1 MLARLIVICLLA
13 INAFGCALC
22 SLYSPTAHVGVKFIA
37 TENNI
42 TQIAFTWTFS
52 QNFSEL
58 MKQNFDLNQDEKI
71 DDKELRKIRLN
82 LLDYLVPRHY
92 LTDVEYYYKD
102 ENATKIE
109 PHLNEYKLYFEES
122 RLKFDVSFKTNLE
135 ITDSLVVSVDVED
148 KEGYFNFKFTQS
160 DAFSVGNHFWAI
172 PNSNANLIFFTFS
185 SRAAAIAHNEKPALK
200 ELLKE
205 PATSAPDINLSEID
219 KIDEGKFDLVA
230 KTSLSLLDRLKEIL
244 RSVDHKSPLTMLF
257 LAFISFGYGFLHAAG
272 AGHGKVLTSSYFAAT
287 GGSYVRAFFFA
298 LKIGFLHVI
307 GAFIFV
313 LLSFLLLREI
323 SSDLTKDTASVTT
336 AFSGT
341 IIFFVAI
348 FMLSKKI
355 KFYLSNKNQS
365 NKFYIF
371 NSNLHPKVSKN
382 TKFTSKCGCNICTIK
397 KPKSKEEWLVAA
409 AAALIPCPGTILV
422 FVLANELG
430 SYLAGV
436 ISGVFMALG
445 MSAVIFLAAVFGAKI
460 NESTNLKLKKFK
472 IYAEFAAL
480 SVMLWLGLFIFVTT
494 FTQKSLF

>member
-1 MLARLIVICLLA
+1 MLARLIAICLLA

-22 SLYSPTAHVGVKFIA
+22 SLYSPTAHVGVKFVA
-37 TENNI
+37 HENNI

-92 LTDVEYYYKD
+92 LTDIEYYYKD

-109 PHLNEYKLYFEES
+109 PNLNNYKLYFNEG
-122 RLKFDVSFKTNLE
+122 RLKFDVSFKTNLV
-135 ITDSLVVSVDVED
+135 IADGLVVSVDMED

-160 DAFSVGNHFWAI
+160 DAFSVGERFWAI

-205 PATSAPDINLSEID
+205 PATSLPNENLSQIDEID
-219 KIDEGKFDLVA
+219 EAKFDLVA
-230 KTSLSLLDRLKEIL
+230 KTSLSLLDRLKQIL
-244 RSVDHKSPLTMLF
+244 RSVDHKSPLALLF

-287 GGSYVRAFFFA
+287 GGSYTRAFFFA
-298 LKIGFLHVI
+298 LKIGFLHVV
-307 GAFIFV
+307 GAFVFV
-313 LLSFLLLREI
+313 FASFLLLREV
-323 SSDLTKDTASVTT
+323 SSNLTKDSASITT
-336 AFSGT
+336 AFSG
-341 IIFFVAI
+341 IVIFLVAI
-348 FMLSKKI
+348 FMLVKKV
-355 KFYLSNKNQS
+355 KFYLLNKKEA
-365 NKFYIF
+365 KFYIF
-371 NSNLHPKVSKN
+371 SSNLSQNLSKN
-382 TKFTSKCGCNICTIK
+382 TKFTSDCGCQICSTK

-409 AAALIPCPGTILV
+409 AAALVPCPGTILV
-422 FVLANELG
+422 FVLANEIG
-430 SYLAGV
+430 SYFAGV

-460 NESTNLKLKKFK
+460 NASTNIKLKRFK

-480 SVMLWLGLFIFVTT
+480 SVMLWLGLFIFITT

>member
-22 SLYSPTAHVGVKFIA
+22 SLYSPTAHVSAKFVA
-37 TENNI
+37 QENNI

-52 QNFSEL
+52 QNFSDL

-71 DDKELRKIRLN
+71 DEKELRKIRLN

-92 LTDVEYYYKD
+92 LTDIEYYYKD

-109 PHLNEYKLYFEES
+109 LNLNEYKLYFDEG
-122 RLKFDVSFKTNLE
+122 RLKFDVSFKTNLV
-135 ITDSLVVSVDVED
+135 IADGLVVSVDVED

-160 DAFSVGNHFWAI
+160 DAFSVGERFWAI
-172 PNSNANLIFFTFS
+172 PNSNSNLIFFTFS

-205 PATSAPDINLSEID
+205 PAVSTPDLNLSEID

-230 KTSLSLLDRLKEIL
+230 KTSLSLLDRLKQIL
-244 RSVDHKSPLTMLF
+244 RSVDHKRPLTMLF
-257 LAFISFGYGFLHAAG
+257 LALISFGYGFLHAAG

-287 GGSYVRAFFFA
+287 GGSYTRAFFFA
-298 LKIGFLHVI
+298 LKIGFMHVI
-307 GAFIFV
+307 GAFVFV
-313 LLSFLLLREI
+313 FASFLLLREV
-323 SSDLTKDTASVTT
+323 SSDLTRDTASITT
-336 AFSGT
+336 AFSGVV
-341 IIFFVAI
+341 IFFVAI
-348 FMLSKKI
+348 FMLVKKV
-355 KFYLSNKNQS
+355 KFYLLNKKEA
-365 NKFYIF
+365 KFYIF
-371 NSNLHPKVSKN
+371 SSNLNQNLSKN
-382 TKFTSKCGCNICTIK
+382 TKFKSECGCQICSTK

-409 AAALIPCPGTILV
+409 AAALVPCPGTILV
-422 FVLANELG
+422 FVLANEIG
-430 SYLAGV
+430 SYFAGV
-436 ISGVFMALG
+436 ISGLFMALG

-460 NESTNLKLKKFK
+460 NASTNIKLKRFK

-480 SVMLWLGLFIFVTT
+480 SVMLWLGLFIFITT

>member
-22 SLYSPTAHVGVKFIA
+22 SLYSPTAHVGAKFIA
-37 TENNI
+37 HENNI

-71 DDKELRKIRLN
+71 DEKELRKIRLN

-92 LTDVEYYYKD
+92 LTDIEYYYKD

-109 PHLNEYKLYFEES
+109 LNLNEYKLYFDEG
-122 RLKFDVSFKTNLE
+122 RLKFDVSFKTNLVVA
-135 ITDSLVVSVDVED
+135 DGLVVSVDMED

-160 DAFSVGNHFWAI
+160 DAFLVGESFWAI
-172 PNSNANLIFFTFS
+172 PNSNSNLIFFTFS
-185 SRAAAIAHNEKPALK
+185 SKEAAKAHNEKPALK

-205 PATSAPDINLSEID
+205 PVAGVSDENLSQID
-219 KIDEGKFDLVA
+219 KIDEAKFDIVS
-230 KTSLSLLDRLKEIL
+230 KTSLSLLDRLKQIL
-244 RSVDHKSPLTMLF
+244 RSVDYKSPLALLF

-287 GGSYVRAFFFA
+287 GGSYKRAFLFA
-298 LKIGFLHVI
+298 LKIGFLHVV
-307 GAFIFV
+307 GAFVFV
-313 LLSFLLLREI
+313 FASFLLLREV
-323 SSDLTKDTASVTT
+323 SNDLTKDTASITT
-336 AFSGT
+336 AFSGVV
-341 IIFFVAI
+341 IFFVAI
-348 FMLSKKI
+348 FMLVKKV
-355 KFYLSNKNQS
+355 KFYLLNKKEA
-365 NKFYIF
+365 KFYIF
-371 NSNLHPKVSKN
+371 SSNLNQNLSKN
-382 TKFTSKCGCNICTIK
+382 TKFTSECGCQICSTK

-409 AAALIPCPGTILV
+409 AAALVPCPGTILV
-422 FVLANELG
+422 FVLANEIG
-430 SYLAGV
+430 SYFAGV

-445 MSAVIFLAAVFGAKI
+445 MSVVIFVAAVFGSKI
-460 NESTNLKLKKFK
+460 STNIKLKKFK

-480 SVMLWLGLFIFVTT
+480 GIMLWLGLFIFVTT

>member
-1 MLARLIVICLLA
+1 
-13 INAFGCALC
+13 
-22 SLYSPTAHVGVKFIA
+22 VGAKFIA
-37 TENNI
+37 HENNI

-92 LTDVEYYYKD
+92 LTDIEYYYKD

-109 PHLNEYKLYFEES
+109 PNLNNYKLYFDEG
-122 RLKFDVSFKTNLE
+122 RLKFDVSFKTNLV
-135 ITDSLVVSVDVED
+135 IADGLVVSVDVED
-148 KEGYFNFKFTQS
+148 KEGYFNFKFTQNN
-160 DAFSVGNHFWAI
+160 AFLVGERFWAI

-185 SRAAAIAHNEKPALK
+185 SREAAKAHNEKPALK

-205 PATSAPDINLSEID
+205 PATSAPDENLRQID
-219 KIDEGKFDLVA
+219 KIDEAKFDLVA
-230 KTSLSLLDRLKEIL
+230 KTSLSLLDRLKQIL
-244 RSVDHKSPLTMLF
+244 RSVDYKSPLALLF

-287 GGSYVRAFFFA
+287 GGSYTRAFFFA
-298 LKIGFLHVI
+298 LKIGFMHVI
-307 GAFIFV
+307 GAFVFV
-313 LLSFLLLREI
+313 FASFLLLREV
-323 SSDLTKDTASVTT
+323 SSDLTRDSASIMT
-336 AFSGT
+336 AFSG
-341 IIFFVAI
+341 IVIFLVAI
-348 FMLSKKI
+348 FMLIKKV
-355 KFYLSNKNQS
+355 KFYLLNKKEA
-365 NKFYIF
+365 KFYIF
-371 NSNLHPKVSKN
+371 SSNLRPKVSKN
-382 TKFTSKCGCNICTIK
+382 TKFTSDCGCQICSTK

-409 AAALIPCPGTILV
+409 AAALVPCPGTILV
-422 FVLANELG
+422 FVLANEIG
-430 SYLAGV
+430 SYFAGV

-460 NESTNLKLKKFK
+460 NASTNIKLKRFK

-480 SVMLWLGLFIFVTT
+480 SVMLWLGLFIFITT

>member
-1 MLARLIVICLLA
+1 MLTRLIVICLLA

-37 TENNI
+37 SENNI

-109 PHLNEYKLYFEES
+109 PNLNEYKLYFEEN

-185 SRAAAIAHNEKPALK
+185 SRAAAMTHNEKPALK
-200 ELLKE
+200 ELIKE
-205 PATSAPDINLSEID
+205 TKVNSQDENLSQIDEID
-219 KIDEGKFDLVA
+219 EAKFDLVS
-230 KTSLSLLDRLKEIL
+230 KTSLNLLDRLKQIL
-244 RSVDHKSPLTMLF
+244 KNTDYKSPLTLIF

-287 GGSYVRAFFFA
+287 GGSYVRAFLFA

-336 AFSGT
+336 AFSGA

-348 FMLSKKI
+348 FMLVKKV
-355 KFYLSNKNQS
+355 KFYLLNKKEA
-365 NKFYIF
+365 KFYIF
-371 NSNLHPKVSKN
+371 SSNLNQNLSKN
-382 TKFTSKCGCNICTIK
+382 TKFTSDCGCQICSTK

-422 FVLANELG
+422 FVLANEIG
-430 SYLAGV
+430 SYLAGIV
-436 ISGVFMALG
+436 SGVFMALG

-460 NESTNLKLKKFK
+460 NASTNFKLKKFK

-480 SVMLWLGLFIFVTT
+480 SIMLWLGLFIFVTT

>member
-1 MLARLIVICLLA
+1 MLARLIAICLLA

-22 SLYSPTAHVGVKFIA
+22 SLYSPTAHVGVKFVA
-37 TENNI
+37 HENNI

-92 LTDVEYYYKD
+92 LTDIEYYYKD

-109 PHLNEYKLYFEES
+109 PNLNNYKLYFDEG
-122 RLKFDVSFKTNLE
+122 RLKFDVSFKTNLV
-135 ITDSLVVSVDVED
+135 IADGLVVSVDMED
-148 KEGYFNFKFTQS
+148 KESYFNFKFTQNN
-160 DAFSVGNHFWAI
+160 AFLVGERFWAI
-172 PNSNANLIFFTFS
+172 PNSNSNLIFFTFS
-185 SRAAAIAHNEKPALK
+185 SKAAAKAHNQKPALK

-205 PATSAPDINLSEID
+205 PAAGASDENLSQID
-219 KIDEGKFDLVA
+219 KIDEAKFDIVS
-230 KTSLSLLDRLKEIL
+230 KTSLSLLDRLKQIL
-244 RSVDHKSPLTMLF
+244 RSVDYKSPLALLF

-287 GGSYVRAFFFA
+287 GGSYKRAFLFA
-298 LKIGFLHVI
+298 LKIGFLHVV
-307 GAFIFV
+307 GAFVFV
-313 LLSFLLLREI
+313 FASFLLLREV
-323 SSDLTKDTASVTT
+323 SSDLTKDSASITT
-336 AFSGT
+336 AFSG
-341 IIFFVAI
+341 IVIFLVAI
-348 FMLSKKI
+348 FMLVKKV
-355 KFYLSNKNQS
+355 KFYLLNKKEA
-365 NKFYIF
+365 KFYIF
-371 NSNLHPKVSKN
+371 SSNLSQNLSKN
-382 TKFTSKCGCNICTIK
+382 TKFTSDCGCQICSTK

-409 AAALIPCPGTILV
+409 AAALVPCPGTILV
-422 FVLANELG
+422 FVLANEIG
-430 SYLAGV
+430 SYFAGV

-460 NESTNLKLKKFK
+460 NASTNIKLKRFK

-480 SVMLWLGLFIFVTT
+480 SVMLWLGLFIFITT